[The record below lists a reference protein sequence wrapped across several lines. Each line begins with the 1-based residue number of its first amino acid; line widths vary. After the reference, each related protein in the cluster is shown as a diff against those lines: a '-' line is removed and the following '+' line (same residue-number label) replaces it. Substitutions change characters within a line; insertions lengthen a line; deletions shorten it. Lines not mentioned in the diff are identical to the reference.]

1 MPNIDQNTR
10 DLVAPTGSLR
20 VAVAVGTAISA
31 VWTARDPATGAPVGP
46 TVDLAHILAER
57 IGVPLTLVELGSS
70 GEIIETAASG
80 TWDVSFTP
88 VDAERKKVADFGP
101 NHFLG
106 ISTYMVPAGSTAR
119 TVEDMDREGARVYGV
134 ENTATIRSARKSLTK
149 TTAIGAANLDEAVEK
164 FGRGDVDALALGKES
179 IESLLPQF
187 PGSRILDGHFHAAGT
202 AVVVPQGHTAAL
214 EVFSA
219 IMEELKA
226 DGTVQRIFAKHGMP
240 SATVAP
246 AGSRS

>member
-1 MPNIDQNTR
+1 MQTVDSETR
-10 DLVAPTGSLR
+10 TSLAPTGSLR

-31 VWTARDPATGAPVGP
+31 VWTARSAETGRPVGP
-46 TVDLAHILAER
+46 TVDLAEILAER

-70 GEIIETAASG
+70 GEIIEKVDTG
-80 TWDVSFTP
+80 IWDVSFTP
-88 VDAERKKVADFGP
+88 VDAERRKAASFGP

-106 ISTYMVPAGSTAR
+106 SSTYMVPAGSTLKH
-119 TVEDMDREGARVYGV
+119 VDDVDQDGMRVYGV
-134 ENTATIRSARKSLTK
+134 ENTATIRSARKSLGK
-149 TTAIGAANLDEAVEK
+149 TSVTGAANLDDAVAK
-164 FGRGDVDALALGKES
+164 FQAGEVDALAIGKES

-187 PGSRILDGHFHAAGT
+187 PGSRILDGHYHAAGT
-202 AVVVPQGHTAAL
+202 AVVVPHGREKAL

-246 AGSRS
+246 AGSGA